1 MTKSNSCDHRRT
13 DDIDPRWLSDYAHK
27 NPGVYFF
34 GAVENI
40 DKLKQDLGSIE
51 WKRMLSAWREHKQ
64 RHSKDS
70 RLLSAALK
78 DFHDVC
84 QDLNL
89 IPHEVLRLLTAHLE
103 ANGGEM
109 IAREI
114 EAMRQIYSRVYGP
127 HSGEQSFD
135 LASAVEKSIDEIK
148 E

>member
-1 MTKSNSCDHRRT
+1 MTKSDSRDYRWT
-13 DDIDPRWLSDYAHK
+13 DDIDPQWLADYAHK

-34 GAVENI
+34 GTVENI
-40 DKLKQDLGSIE
+40 DQLKQDLGSIE
-51 WKRMLSAWREHKQ
+51 WQRMLSAWREHKQ
-64 RHSKDS
+64 RQSINS
-70 RLLSAALK
+70 RLLSATLK

-89 IPHEVLRLLTAHLE
+89 IPHEVLQVLTAYLE

-114 EAMRQIYSRVYGP
+114 EAMRKVYSRVYGP

-135 LASAVEKSIDEIK
+135 LASAVEKSID
-148 E
+148 